1 MKTAG
6 DVARRLRRAAAA
18 GRRARKRI
26 RATLRPR
33 SIRSRIVVAVAALLA
48 IGALNVLTFYHAAR
62 RRAQVFDEVRRA
74 VERQTLSLETL
85 HQLEATHRE
94 ITLLS
99 GVIGVEGPP
108 PTDAERVG
116 FRVRTDSILTRLD
129 RLLELSAPADRG
141 EVERLRSKA
150 GDLVA
155 AWREFYDSRGVDP
168 VRALQVSIDVHP
180 RAAELINRD
189 VPTAVE
195 REKARVTEISE
206 AFVAMERDISR
217 SIWTIFAASAL
228 FGILL
233 AFTMSRDLL
242 RAIGALRLGAERI
255 GQGDLDHRIRIRPG
269 DELAE
274 VAASFNVMAA
284 RLRERTAEIE
294 EQRRVS
300 ESLLLNI
307 LPRRV
312 ADELRRKGRVDPKY
326 LPDTTILFADLVG
339 FTRLFDLLSVDR
351 MVRLLDDLVTDFD
364 RITRVYGLEKL
375 KTIGDSY
382 MCAGGLLRED
392 PSHPVDSV
400 LAAFDIIHAVR
411 RRAEAER
418 LPLAIRIGIH
428 TGPVAM
434 GVVGI
439 DKFAF
444 DVWGETVNF
453 AARLEAA
460 SSENRINVS
469 HATYVRVKDFF
480 ACESRGEVATKEGTS
495 HPMYFVR
502 GIHPELVGPGSPPAA
517 FRERYRTY
525 FEKPPAGFPTEPILV

>member
-1 MKTAG
+1 MTMAR
-6 DVARRLRRAAAA
+6 DVLKRRRLAAV
-18 GRRARKRI
+18 GRRTRKRLG
-26 RATLRPR
+26 AALRLR
-33 SIRSRIVVAVAALLA
+33 SIRSRLVVAFAALLA
-48 IGALNVLTFYHAAR
+48 IGALNVLTYYHAAR
-62 RRAQVFDEVRRA
+62 RRAQVFEEVRRA

-108 PTDAERVG
+108 PSDAERVG
-116 FRVRTDSILTRLD
+116 FRVRTDSILMRLD
-129 RLLELSAPADRG
+129 RLHELSAPEDRPA
-141 EVERLRSKA
+141 VEELRSKA
-150 GDLVA
+150 AVLVSS
-155 AWREFYDSRGVDP
+155 WREFYDNRGVDP
-168 VRALQVSIDVHP
+168 VRALEVSVTVHP
-180 RAAELINRD
+180 LAAELINRD

-206 AFVAMERDISR
+206 AYVAMEREISR
-217 SIWTIFAASAL
+217 SIWMIFAASAL
-228 FGILL
+228 FGSLL
-233 AFTMSRDLL
+233 AITTSRDLL
-242 RAIGALRLGAERI
+242 HAIGALRMGAERI
-255 GQGDLDHRIRIRPG
+255 GQGDLDHRIHVRSG

-284 RLRERTAEIE
+284 RLRERTEEID
-294 EQRRVS
+294 EQRRFS

-307 LPRRV
+307 LPRGV
-312 ADELRRKGRVDPKY
+312 ADELRRNGRVDPKY
-326 LPDTTILFADLVG
+326 LPDTTIMFADLVG

-351 MVRLLDDLVTDFD
+351 MVRLLDDLFTDFD
-364 RITRVYGLEKL
+364 RIARLYGLEKL
-375 KTIGDSY
+375 KTIGDAY

-392 PSHPVDSV
+392 ASHPVDTV
-400 LAAFDIIHAVR
+400 LAAFDLINAVQY
-411 RRAEAER
+411 RAEAEG

-460 SSENRINVS
+460 SSENRINLS

-480 ACESRGEVATKEGTS
+480 ACESRGEVATKDGIS

-502 GIHPELVGPGSPPAA
+502 GIHPELVGPGSPPPA
-517 FRERYRTY
+517 FRERYMAY
-525 FEKPPAGFPTEPILV
+525 FEKAPAGFPTGSILVS